1 MRVNRYLMPLIVL
14 VGLLGTVIV
23 AQALG
28 LWATSGRASVNL
40 DSLTPADIKGWMTL
54 QQVADGLGVPLA
66 EVYAAGGV
74 PADIPPTTA
83 LKDLEALV
91 EGFETSAVRD
101 AFTLP
106 ADAVE
111 PTAEVIAPTPTLT
124 PTPPAAMEHQPNPG
138 SGAGDGT
145 GPTPLP
151 PGQILPASQIKGRM
165 TLQQVS
171 DQCAVELAALLAALN
186 LPTDVNPNT
195 PLKDLI
201 SQGALDEVSAVQTAV
216 AALQSP

>member
-101 AFTLP
+101 AFTGP
-106 ADAVE
+106 AEAAPSTE
-111 PTAEVIAPTPTLT
+111 SFAPTPTLT
-124 PTPPAAMEHQPNPG
+124 PTPLAATEHQPNPG
-138 SGAGDGT
+138 SGAGDGA

-171 DQCAVELAALLAALN
+171 DQCGVELAALLVALN

-195 PLKDLI
+195 PLKDMV
-201 SQGALDEVSAVQTAV
+201 SQGVLDEVSAVQTAV
-216 AALQSP
+216 AALQRP

>member
-1 MRVNRYLMPLIVL
+1 MRVNRYLIPVIVI

-74 PADIPPTTA
+74 PADIPSNTA

-101 AFTLP
+101 AFTGSAEAPP
-106 ADAVE
+106 ATE
-111 PTAEVIAPTPTLT
+111 SFAPTPTLT